1 MKIEIKGYFYQLHT
15 SLINYTVKRKLAALA
30 HLSRHIFVKSAIYC
44 MQTTNKLVPI
54 TCNSISDQ
62 SSAKYGAKLHL
73 QLKVPTG
80 TKVTRNIGLV
90 WFTLRYERIFYV

>member
-1 MKIEIKGYFYQLHT
+1 
-15 SLINYTVKRKLAALA
+15 
-30 HLSRHIFVKSAIYC
+30 

-54 TCNSISDQ
+54 SCNSISDQ

-90 WFTLRYERIFYV
+90 WFTLHYATRESFMYEVVNEVNLQNFFRNMCNFLRRI